1 MKVAFIGTHGVGK
14 TTLCYDLAAA
24 LKKRDLTVEL
34 VREVARECP
43 LPINRETTLKAQSW
57 ILHTQIAWE
66 LQAEAKAD
74 VVFCDRAVL
83 DNYCYMRR
91 AFTGAPSEAVLESLV
106 RSWTTTYDAL
116 FKVPIVGDP
125 RFDGVRDTDLAFQRE
140 IDDSI
145 EQTLAAWGVPHFALD
160 PARRDEWGAL
170 VLDALLLRLK
180 PQELLF
186 PEPEEPMAPIAKTG
200 ASNA

>member
-83 DNYCYMRR
+83 DNFCYMRR
-91 AFTGAPSEAVLESLV
+91 AFTGAPEETVLEELV
-106 RSWTTTYDAL
+106 RTWTRTYDHL

-125 RFDGVRDTDLAFQRE
+125 RFDGVRDTDLAFQHE
-140 IDDSI
+140 IDRAI
-145 EQTLAAWGVPHFALD
+145 AQMLAVWGVPHVVLD
-160 PARRDEWGAL
+160 PARRADWPVH
-170 VLDALLLRLK
+170 VLDALLPRLK

-186 PEPEEPMAPIAKTG
+186 PELEKPVNG
-200 ASNA
+200 VRAS